1 MIRRREMLGRNPSPS
16 RRGRFPHAAWLLVVA
31 LLAFPAAI
39 QAQTPSV
46 AVPPNLILPNF
57 DRLPVGQQ
65 EGIEA
70 GAFLARTG
78 DAGSNWYNPAGLA
91 KSEKSAVNASATA
104 YEWTSTELEGLGEVA
119 GKSRISSV
127 GTLFSAVLGSG
138 PLKSERWRLG
148 FSIASPILWK
158 PSRIDLAFDQQ
169 GGQEEVAYST
179 DGNFDVMIPAV
190 AVAFA
195 PGGVKSG
202 TFRVGAGLGLAMT
215 SLKQFQAASD
225 RVTTPTSQSVEL
237 RSFAGDGSSWDLKF
251 NAGIQWEANP
261 NLILAA
267 RGATPTLGVRGS
279 SQMNLQSLQVNTPR
293 VQDLVFR
300 DAEAVFKYKLPA
312 EAQVGAAVIGK
323 KGQIEVDIH
332 YYGAIDPYDMYSSTA
347 TGVLTVDTTGTPVTS
362 PVTLA
367 PTPNSNRSVVNVSVG
382 GSYPLT
388 AHLSAHA
395 GFASDRSPVPDGGQ
409 SIFRQIDLNRLTGG
423 FSLAGSNLSGSL
435 GFGYSFGS
443 GTRSGTVTGQN
454 GTPVETRLKVRTAN
468 LLFALTYSFARS

>member
-1 MIRRREMLGRNPSPS
+1 MIRPREMLGRHPSPS
-16 RRGRFPHAAWLLVVA
+16 RRGRFAHALWLPALA
-31 LLAFPAAI
+31 LLMFPAALR
-39 QAQTPSV
+39 AQTPSV
-46 AVPPNLILPNF
+46 AVPPNLILPNY
-57 DRLPVGQQ
+57 DRLPVGQH

-104 YEWTSTELEGLGEVA
+104 YEWTSTELEGLGTAA

-148 FSIASPILWK
+148 FSIASPIVWQ

-169 GGQEEVAYST
+169 GGQEKVAYSSE
-179 DGNFDVMIPAV
+179 GNFDVMIPAV

-202 TFRVGAGLGLAMT
+202 TFRVGAGLGMAMT
-215 SLKQFQAASD
+215 SLRSIQALSN
-225 RVTTPTSQSVEL
+225 RVTTPTSQSVGL
-237 RSFAGDGSSWDLKF
+237 RSFASDGSSWDLKF

-261 NLILAA
+261 HLILAA

-279 SQMNLQSLQVNTPR
+279 SQLNLQSLLVNTPR
-293 VQDLVFR
+293 VQDLVLR
-300 DAEAVFKYKLPA
+300 DAEAAFEYKLPA
-312 EAQVGAAVIGK
+312 EAQVGAAVLGS

-347 TGVLTVDTTGTPVTS
+347 TGVLTVDTTGTPVIS
-362 PVTLA
+362 SVTLA
-367 PTPNSNRSVVNVSVG
+367 PTVNSNRSVVNVSVG
-382 GSYPLT
+382 GSYPVT
-388 AHLSAHA
+388 EHLSAHA
-395 GFASDRSPVPDGGQ
+395 GFASDRSPVPTGEQ
-409 SIFRQIDLNRLTGG
+409 SIFRQIDLNRFTGG
-423 FSLAGSNLSGSL
+423 FSLAGTNLSGSL

-443 GTRSGTVTGQN
+443 GTRHGVVTGSN
-454 GTPVETRLKVRTAN
+454 GQPVDTRLKVRTAN
-468 LLFALTYSFARS
+468 LLFALTYSFAGS